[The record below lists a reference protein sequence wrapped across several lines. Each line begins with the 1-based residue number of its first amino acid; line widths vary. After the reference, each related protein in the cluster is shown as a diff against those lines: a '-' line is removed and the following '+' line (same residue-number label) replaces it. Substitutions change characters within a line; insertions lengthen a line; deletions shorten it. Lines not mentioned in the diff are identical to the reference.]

1 MEGGGTKGGEIEFS
15 KSSQNQLIF
24 CTRGF
29 SGMGNSNPKEFFDF
43 DYRKV
48 SNPVTNP
55 ENSHKMT
62 IILKA
67 NNFLWEKPFFT
78 SEVSKCW

>member
-1 MEGGGTKGGEIEFS
+1 
-15 KSSQNQLIF
+15 
-24 CTRGF
+24 
-29 SGMGNSNPKEFFDF
+29 MGNSNPKEFFDF

>member
-1 MEGGGTKGGEIEFS
+1 
-15 KSSQNQLIF
+15 
-24 CTRGF
+24 
-29 SGMGNSNPKEFFDF
+29 MGNSNPKEFFDF

-48 SNPVTNP
+48 LNPVTNP